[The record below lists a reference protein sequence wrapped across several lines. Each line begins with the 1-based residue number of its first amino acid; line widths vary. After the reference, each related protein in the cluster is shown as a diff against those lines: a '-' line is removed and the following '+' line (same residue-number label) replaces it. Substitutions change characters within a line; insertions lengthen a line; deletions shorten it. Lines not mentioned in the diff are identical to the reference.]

1 MRVWA
6 RVIGEADA
14 LVLLG
19 LLGTSPSENFLSPSS
34 LYNLRTEHKVV
45 LQPQGV
51 TLPKSVVDLVAAH
64 NAKVVTLGV
73 QSADK
78 LRPLLEGTTLKEC
91 DKIRVTRTTAG
102 PIAKSFQVEDDDDDE
117 TRNFAHAEWTAVTG
131 DLDGPLLT
139 CWGPAV
145 LVQDQSKSVRITFL
159 QDDGGTDLLDV
170 NNHRGPLTFPQLLDL
185 AEQLSIGLQRLR
197 TRGVIHDD
205 LKPENIVTNVDG
217 VFRIIDFN
225 LARSADWKLTG
236 RTQGTPEYA
245 APEKLSAAH
254 ENARF
259 SCFESDVWSAAMTL
273 GALAANEVSDL
284 NRHAWKEPKRWPEWS
299 WSVCACVHRGLLANK
314 WPSGKSV
321 AISQFVGML
330 RDMLR
335 LDPRK
340 RIPPEEIMARVQEI
354 RSNFKRSGE
363 PVVLV
368 APLWDSQVQ
377 FETIPGYH
385 SLKREV
391 STSLMSL
398 DLTGDRNEALL

>member
-1 MRVWA
+1 MRVW
-6 RVIGEADA
+6 ISTCGHTEADA

-19 LLGTSPSENFLSPSS
+19 LLGTSPSEHFLSPSS

-64 NAKVVTLGV
+64 NAEVVTLGV
-73 QSADK
+73 NSADK

-102 PIAKSFQVEDDDDDE
+102 PIAKSFQVEDDDDE

-145 LVQDQSKSVRITFL
+145 LLQDQSKSMRITFL

-170 NNHRGPLTFPQLLDL
+170 NNHQGPLTFSQLLDL

-205 LKPENIVTNVDG
+205 LKPENIVTDVDG
-217 VFRIIDFN
+217 VYRIIDFN
-225 LARSADWKLTG
+225 LARSAAWKVTG

-245 APEKLSAAH
+245 APEKLSAAD
-254 ENARF
+254 ENSRF

-284 NRHAWKEPKRWPEWS
+284 NCDAWKEPKRWPEWS
-299 WSVCACVHRGLLANK
+299 WSVCLCVHRGLLANR
-314 WPSGKSV
+314 WQKSKRV

-335 LDPRK
+335 LDPRE
-340 RIPPEEIMARVQEI
+340 RITPEEIILRVQEI
-354 RSNFKRSGE
+354 RSNFERSCE
-363 PVVLV
+363 PTVCV
-368 APLWDSQVQ
+368 APLWDPQVQ
-377 FETIPGYH
+377 LETVPGYG

-398 DLTGDRNEALL
+398 DLGGDRNEA